1 MTIKDSIEK
10 SVKPFT
16 IFVVKEALFCKVHEQ
31 SAWCFA
37 HAVRPYKS
45 VKKFVKKLGSEVVSL
60 GFPKSQLDSI
70 QAWALEKRWKVTD
83 ETGWMEIRIDE
94 DPDLPFDEWKQSV
107 SLYADEKPMVSDWRA
122 DYPLREAISS
132 IEDAIRSYNV
142 ADHTPMQCMQFII
155 DLQNKIKLV
164 RKMPE

>member
-16 IFVVKEALFCKVHEQ
+16 IFVVKEALFCTVYEQ
-31 SAWCFA
+31 SAWRFA
-37 HAVRPYKS
+37 HAVRPNKS
-45 VKKFVKKLGSEVVSL
+45 VKKFVKKLGSEV
-60 GFPKSQLDSI
+60 
-70 QAWALEKRWKVTD
+70 
-83 ETGWMEIRIDE
+83 
-94 DPDLPFDEWKQSV
+94 
-107 SLYADEKPMVSDWRA
+107 VSDWRA